1 MNKTTV
7 FSLFFVGGGGVFF
20 FTGTSFYFSVTLNK
34 LPLILKH
41 FEPLITFHGK
51 CRAVHSQAFSDK
63 M

>member
-7 FSLFFVGGGGVFF
+7 FFIFFVGSEKYQWVF

-34 LPLILKH
+34 LPRILKH

-51 CRAVHSQAFSDK
+51 CRTPFSSFFR
-63 M
+63 